1 MKRSFPLDLSGI
13 IHLASRG
20 KNHSSSYRFAAN
32 LTEEVN
38 PKVLQQALDCVA
50 PRFPTI
56 AAGIRAGFLNYY
68 VVPIEKAPKVL
79 EDCELLAT
87 FTKKEIEANAFRVL
101 YKEKTISLECFH
113 ALTDGYGA
121 ITFLKTLLA
130 EYFKQLKGFVVPTE
144 QMILAVE
151 ESAKQEEIIDDYYTY
166 AKKGKKIETGKV
178 SYQFESKSEKLSQ
191 IESYICPYQIKDLLA
206 AAKSYQVSLNVY
218 LTAVM
223 LMTFAEAQRESGNK
237 TPVQVMVP
245 MNLRNLFPSKT
256 LRNFVLVAYATLLY
270 RKEKYTFEE
279 VLSIVKNQLQ
289 EQMGKEHLEATMD
302 GFTALERNPILRHMP
317 LAVKYWAVKIGH
329 YVMGLKKSCITMTN
343 LGPIAFPET
352 IANYIESV
360 HVLLTPRE
368 ASGYNCGIITS
379 GEMCYIN
386 FTRLCKEPELENIFM
401 KTLER
406 VSNENIKCYRS
417 ETR

>member
-1 MKRSFPLDLSGI
+1 MKCSFPLDLSGI

-38 PKVLQQALDCVA
+38 PKVLQQALDQVA

-56 AAGIRAGFLNYY
+56 AAGIEAGFFNYK
-68 VVPIEKAPKVL
+68 VVPVEKAPKVL
-79 EDCELLAT
+79 EDCELIAT
-87 FTKKEIEANAFRVL
+87 FSKKEIETSAFRVL

-130 EYFKQLKGFVVPTE
+130 EYFKQLKGIVVPTE
-144 QMILAVE
+144 QMILDIK

-166 AKKGKKIETGKV
+166 AKKGKKVETGKV
-178 SYQFESKSEKLSQ
+178 SYQFKSESEKTSH
-191 IESYICPYQIKDLLA
+191 INSCICSFPIKELLA
-206 AAKSYQVSLNVY
+206 AAKVYQVSLNVY

-223 LMTFAEAQRESGNK
+223 VMTFAEAQRKAGGKN
-237 TPVQVMVP
+237 PIQVMVP
-245 MNLRNLFPSKT
+245 MNLRNLFPSKS
-256 LRNFVLVAYATLLY
+256 LRNFVLVAYATLLGQ
-270 RKEKYTFEE
+270 KEEYTFEE
-279 VLSIVKNQLQ
+279 VLSIVKEQLKI
-289 EQMGKEHLEATMD
+289 QMEKEHLEAVMN
-302 GFTALERNPILRHMP
+302 GFTTLERNPVLRYIP
-317 LAVKYWAVKIGH
+317 LALKVWAVKIGH

-343 LGPIAFPET
+343 LGPITFPES
-352 IANYIESV
+352 IANHVESV

-379 GEMCYIN
+379 GDTCYIN
-386 FTRLCKEPELENIFM
+386 FTRLCKEPELEKIFM
-401 KTLER
+401 EILER
-406 VSNENIKCYRS
+406 ASNENIKC
-417 ETR
+417 

>member
-1 MKRSFPLDLSGI
+1 MKCSFPLDLSGI

-38 PKVLQQALDCVA
+38 PEVLQRALEQVV

-56 AAGIRAGFLNYY
+56 AARIEAGFFNYK
-68 VVPIEKAPKVL
+68 VVPVGKAPKVL
-79 EDCELLAT
+79 EDCELIAT
-87 FTKKEIEANAFRVL
+87 FSKKEMEANAFRVL

-130 EYFKQLKGFVVPTE
+130 EYFKQLKGIVVPTE
-144 QMILAVE
+144 QMILDLE
-151 ESAKQEEIIDDYYTY
+151 ESAKQEEIVDDYYTY
-166 AKKGKKIETGKV
+166 AKKGKKLETGKV
-178 SYQFESKSEKLSQ
+178 SYQFHSKSEKSSH
-191 IESYICPYQIKDLLA
+191 IESYICPYQIKDLLT

-223 LMTFAEAQRESGNK
+223 LMTFTEARRESGSQM
-237 TPVQVMVP
+237 PVQVMVP

-256 LRNFVLVAYATLLY
+256 LRNFVLVAYATLLN

-279 VLSIVKNQLQ
+279 VLSIVKEQLQ
-289 EQMGKEHLEATMD
+289 EQMGKEHLEATMH
-302 GFTALERNPILRHMP
+302 GFTTLERNPILKYVP
-317 LAVKYWAVKIGH
+317 LALKYWAVKIGH

-343 LGPIAFPET
+343 LGPITFPEL
-352 IANYIESV
+352 ISKYVESV

-379 GEMCYIN
+379 GDTCYIN
-386 FTRLCKEPELENIFM
+386 FTRLCKEPELEKIFM
-401 KTLER
+401 KILER
-406 VSNENIKCYRS
+406 VSNENIKC
-417 ETR
+417 